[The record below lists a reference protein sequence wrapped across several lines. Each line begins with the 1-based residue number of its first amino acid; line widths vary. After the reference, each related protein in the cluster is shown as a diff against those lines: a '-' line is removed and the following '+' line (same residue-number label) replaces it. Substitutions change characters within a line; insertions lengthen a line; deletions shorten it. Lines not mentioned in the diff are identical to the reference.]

1 MALRGDR
8 AGSANHPRARQAR
21 RASRVVSFAA
31 FATCFSVGVAA
42 AERAGA
48 EPAPIPAAG
57 VDSPRPFVVADLSEH
72 SNAAISYT
80 YGTAE
85 CADCTEPGTPLP
97 ELRAHIVMISGDVA
111 LRPGLKLWAS
121 LPIAERR
128 GQSNPLL
135 FSDSHRAFGQLT
147 LGIRQLWS
155 LPGAWQPRLA
165 AGASFSG
172 TPRTGAGGQAGLT
185 LRTARLVSGL
195 HPSHFDVTTTTTR
208 LHGDVAISR
217 GPAMAQLGVALSA
230 RNPDER
236 ELRFELGF
244 EAMVG
249 ARIGEHV
256 AVMAE
261 VTGSVLDTSLT
272 CPSSCLDEQS
282 GFTQLVSGNL
292 GARATLPVR
301 FRPSLGIRF
310 IAPLID
316 DAPLYQGGPALP
328 RDSVSPSFSVEASAR
343 F

>member
-8 AGSANHPRARQAR
+8 AVSANLPRSC
-21 RASRVVSFAA
+21 RASRRAQLA
-31 FATCFSVGVAA
+31 FVACASAGLFTATSAVAD
-42 AERAGA
+42 
-48 EPAPIPAAG
+48 PADPPDDDA
-57 VDSPRPFVVADLSEH
+57 PRPFVVADLSAH
-72 SNAAISYT
+72 SNAAVSYT
-80 YGTAE
+80 YGRTE
-85 CADCTEPGTPLP
+85 CRDCGEPDAPYP
-97 ELRAHIVMISGDVA
+97 DLRAHIVMLSGDVA

-128 GQSNPLL
+128 GQSNPYLYN
-135 FSDSHRAFGQLT
+135 DSHRAYGQLT

-155 LPGAWQPRLA
+155 LPGAWRPRLS
-165 AGASFSG
+165 AGASLTG
-172 TPRTGAGGQAGLT
+172 TPRSGAGGEASLT

-208 LHGDVAISR
+208 VRGDVAISR
-217 GPAMAQLGVALSA
+217 GPAMAQLGLALSA

-249 ARIGEHV
+249 ARIGQYV

-272 CPSSCLDEQS
+272 CPSSCVEEQS

-292 GARATLPVR
+292 GVRASLPFR
-301 FRPSLGIRF
+301 FRPSLGVRF
-310 IAPLID
+310 TLPLVD
-316 DAPLYQGGPALP
+316 DVPLYQGGPELP

>member
-1 MALRGDR
+1 MALRGDL
-8 AGSANHPRARQAR
+8 AVSAQHPRAQASR
-21 RASRVVSFAA
+21 RIARVVSLCS
-31 FATCFSVGVAA
+31 FATCFTVGLAA
-42 AERAGA
+42 TAERASA
-48 EPAPIPAAG
+48 EPASPPAFDA
-57 VDSPRPFVVADLSEH
+57 PRPFVVADLSEH
-72 SNAAISYT
+72 SNAAVSYT
-80 YGTAE
+80 YGRHE
-85 CADCTEPGTPLP
+85 CNDCTEPGTPFP
-97 ELRAHIVMISGDVA
+97 DLRGHIVMLSGDVA

-128 GQSNPLL
+128 GQSNPYLYN
-135 FSDSHRAFGQLT
+135 DSHQAFGQLT

-155 LPGAWQPRLA
+155 LPSAWQPRVS
-165 AGASFSG
+165 AGVSLTG
-172 TPRTGAGGQAGLT
+172 TPRRGAGGEATLT
-185 LRTARLVSGL
+185 LRTARLISGL

-208 LHGDVAISR
+208 IHGDVAISR
-217 GPAMAQLGVALSA
+217 GPAMAQLGLALSA

-261 VTGSVLDTSLT
+261 ITGSVLDTSLT
-272 CPSSCLDEQS
+272 CPSSCVDEQT

-292 GARATLPVR
+292 GVRVALP
-301 FRPSLGIRF
+301 FPYRPSLGLRF
-310 IAPLID
+310 IAPLVD
-316 DAPLYQGGPALP
+316 DAPLYQGGPELA